1 MDNTVWSCTCGYPE
15 YVLEYEESS
24 MPFARMGSV
33 VECRGCKQVYANV
46 YAMGGPNVW
55 VKIDPADA
63 RFHRLIKSKSELE
76 WMNED

>member
-1 MDNTVWSCTCGYPE
+1 MKTVWSCTCGYPE
-15 YVLEYEESS
+15 YELEDKESS
-24 MPFARMGSV
+24 MAFARIGSV
-33 VECRGCKQVYANV
+33 VECRGCKHVFANV

-55 VKIDPADA
+55 VKVDPEDA